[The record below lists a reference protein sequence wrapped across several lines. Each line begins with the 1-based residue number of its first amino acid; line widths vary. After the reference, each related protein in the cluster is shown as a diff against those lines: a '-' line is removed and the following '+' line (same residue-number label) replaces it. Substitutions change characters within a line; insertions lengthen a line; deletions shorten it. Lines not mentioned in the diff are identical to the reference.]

1 MDEQMFCFQ
10 CEQAAGCTACT
21 GAAGVCGKSAETAA
35 AQDRLTG
42 ALIAFAGQL
51 IAAGRGPAPEQA
63 RLLMQG
69 LFTTIT
75 NVNFDPAAVDAL
87 TRRVH
92 DASPGTGPDY
102 DMQALWREP
111 DADRRSLK
119 CFVLFSL
126 RGMAAYNYHARVLGR
141 IDPEL
146 DRFFCTA
153 LQAVGDP
160 GQTTDALWQL
170 VQATG
175 EASYRCMELL
185 DAANTGAFG
194 DPEPVQVPLTIEKG
208 PFIVISGHDLYDAQ
222 QLLEQTAGRGVNVYT
237 HSEMLPAH
245 GYPELKRRY
254 PHLKGNFG
262 TAWQNQQR
270 EFEDIPAPILFTT
283 NCIMPLRASYA
294 DRVFTTSVV
303 AYPGVPHIDEG
314 RDFSPVI
321 EKALEL
327 GGYAQDTLLPG
338 LNGGSTVTTGFART
352 AVLQHADEIVQAVRD
367 GKLRHFFLVGGCDGT
382 RPSRRYYT
390 EFARLTPPDT
400 ILLTLACGKFRLNDL
415 PLGTVPGTGLP
426 RILDVGQCNDAY
438 SAIRI
443 ALALADAFGCG
454 VNDLPLSLVLCWF
467 EQLSNRY
474 SVLLQ
479 TYQYAAKSLGN
490 FILDLKD
497 KGWLKNTIVA
507 ATGDHNAR
515 MNYQSEGNWHH
526 VYGVPVLFWLP
537 DQQLKSSA
545 DSDRWVSHRDIIPT
559 LLAMSTGKILG
570 NEKGRNLFAKDIE
583 EGAVSFIGWSGAGF
597 VIGKPGMVTL
607 NGKNLECYNWQDD
620 KLIKADRCSKEQ
632 EKMGKEAR
640 AQRAIS
646 EYIVRKGLAE

>member
-1 MDEQMFCFQ
+1 MFCYQ
-10 CEQAAGCTACT
+10 CQETALCKGCTRM
-21 GAAGVCGKSAETAA
+21 GVCGKTPDVAAMQDLLVYVTKGISAVTTALRKEGRSVS
-35 AQDRLTG
+35 AQVNH
-42 ALIAFAGQL
+42 LITHN
-51 IAAGRGPAPEQA
+51 
-63 RLLMQG
+63 

-75 NVNFDPAAVDAL
+75 NANFDKEAIVSRIRATVDEKQRLLAQLGHTDGLPAAALWDGSGDWEAKARTVGVLSTEHEDIRSLRELITYGLKGLSAYSKHANALLQDDGEVDAFLQRALAATLDDSLSADELVAL
-87 TRRVH
+87 TLE
-92 DASPGTGPDY
+92 TGKY
-102 DMQALWREP
+102 GV
-111 DADRRSLK
+111 S
-119 CFVLFSL
+119 
-126 RGMAAYNYHARVLGR
+126 GMAL
-141 IDPEL
+141 L
-146 DRFFCTA
+146 DR
-153 LQAVGDP
+153 
-160 GQTTDALWQL
+160 
-170 VQATG
+170 
-175 EASYRCMELL
+175 
-185 DAANTGAFG
+185 ANTTAYGN
-194 DPEPVQVPLTIEKG
+194 PEITRVNIGVGKNPGILV
-208 PFIVISGHDLYDAQ
+208 SGHDLRDLEM
-222 QLLEQTAGRGVNVYT
+222 LLRQTQGTGVDVYT

-415 PLGTVPGTGLP
+415 PLGTVPGTELP

-467 EQLSNRY
+467 EQKAVCILIA
-474 SVLLQ
+474 LL
-479 TYQYAAKSLGN
+479 ALGIRN
-490 FILDLKD
+490 IRL
-497 KGWLKNTIVA
+497 G
-507 ATGDHNAR
+507 
-515 MNYQSEGNWHH
+515 
-526 VYGVPVLFWLP
+526 
-537 DQQLKSSA
+537 
-545 DSDRWVSHRDIIPT
+545 PT
-559 LLAMSTGKILG
+559 LPPFLSPGVVRTLQERYGLKPIATPEADLQAILG
-570 NEKGRNLFAKDIE
+570 G
-583 EGAVSFIGWSGAGF
+583 
-597 VIGKPGMVTL
+597 
-607 NGKNLECYNWQDD
+607 
-620 KLIKADRCSKEQ
+620 
-632 EKMGKEAR
+632 
-640 AQRAIS
+640 
-646 EYIVRKGLAE
+646 

>member
-1 MDEQMFCFQ
+1 MPSTPEAIEVYLSNGILYGPAKASNAGGVATSGLEMSQNSERLSWTFEEVDAKLKGIMEGYRHDGTGHHLLSHTASSKSRARRGAALFWYNPAPLCPHWQYLMAEREFCMDEQMFCFQ

-467 EQLSNRY
+467 EQKAVCILIA
-474 SVLLQ
+474 LL
-479 TYQYAAKSLGN
+479 ALGIRN
-490 FILDLKD
+490 IRL
-497 KGWLKNTIVA
+497 G
-507 ATGDHNAR
+507 
-515 MNYQSEGNWHH
+515 
-526 VYGVPVLFWLP
+526 
-537 DQQLKSSA
+537 
-545 DSDRWVSHRDIIPT
+545 PT
-559 LLAMSTGKILG
+559 LPPFLSPGVVRTLQERYGLKPIATPEADLQAILG
-570 NEKGRNLFAKDIE
+570 G
-583 EGAVSFIGWSGAGF
+583 
-597 VIGKPGMVTL
+597 
-607 NGKNLECYNWQDD
+607 
-620 KLIKADRCSKEQ
+620 
-632 EKMGKEAR
+632 
-640 AQRAIS
+640 
-646 EYIVRKGLAE
+646 

>member
-51 IAAGRGPAPEQA
+51 IAAGRGPTPEQA

-294 DRVFTTSVV
+294 D
-303 AYPGVPHIDEG
+303 
-314 RDFSPVI
+314 
-321 EKALEL
+321 
-327 GGYAQDTLLPG
+327 
-338 LNGGSTVTTGFART
+338 
-352 AVLQHADEIVQAVRD
+352 VQAVRD

-467 EQLSNRY
+467 EQKAVCILIALLALGIRNIRLGPTLPPFLSP
-474 SVLLQ
+474 VVVAALQ
-479 TYQYAAKSLGN
+479 QKY
-490 FILDLKD
+490 DLKAVTTPEND
-497 KGWLKNTIVA
+497 LQA
-507 ATGDHNAR
+507 
-515 MNYQSEGNWHH
+515 
-526 VYGVPVLFWLP
+526 
-537 DQQLKSSA
+537 
-545 DSDRWVSHRDIIPT
+545 
-559 LLAMSTGKILG
+559 ILG
-570 NEKGRNLFAKDIE
+570 RH
-583 EGAVSFIGWSGAGF
+583 
-597 VIGKPGMVTL
+597 
-607 NGKNLECYNWQDD
+607 
-620 KLIKADRCSKEQ
+620 
-632 EKMGKEAR
+632 
-640 AQRAIS
+640 
-646 EYIVRKGLAE
+646 

>member
-10 CEQAAGCTACT
+10 CEQAANGTACT
-21 GAAGVCGKSAETAA
+21 GRAGVCGKSAPTAA

-42 ALIAFAGQL
+42 ALIRYAEQL
-51 IAAGRGPAPEQA
+51 IGEGRAPAPEQA
-63 RLLMQG
+63 LLLMQG

-75 NVNFDPAAVDAL
+75 NVDFDPQTVAQL
-87 TRRVH
+87 TDKVWKAKQEAFAS
-92 DASPGTGPDY
+92 ASPAPAPVSDY
-102 DMQALWREP
+102 DMQKLWQEP
-111 DADRRSLK
+111 DPDVKSLK
-119 CFVLFSL
+119 SFVLFGL
-126 RGMAAYNYHARVLGR
+126 RGMAAYSYHARVLGYTDGE
-141 IDPEL
+141 IDL
-146 DRFFCTA
+146 FFCTA
-153 LQAVGDP
+153 LR
-160 GQTTDALWQL
+160 ALAEESDKDKLFKL
-170 VQATG
+170 VEDTG
-175 EASYRCMELL
+175 IMAYRVMAEL
-185 DAANTGAFG
+185 DKANTGAFG
-194 DPEPVQVPLTIEKG
+194 DPEPVEVSLTIEKG

-467 EQLSNRY
+467 EQKAVCILIA
-474 SVLLQ
+474 LL
-479 TYQYAAKSLGN
+479 ALGIRN
-490 FILDLKD
+490 IRL
-497 KGWLKNTIVA
+497 G
-507 ATGDHNAR
+507 
-515 MNYQSEGNWHH
+515 
-526 VYGVPVLFWLP
+526 
-537 DQQLKSSA
+537 
-545 DSDRWVSHRDIIPT
+545 PT
-559 LLAMSTGKILG
+559 LPPFLSPGVVRTLQERYGLKPIATPEADLQAILG
-570 NEKGRNLFAKDIE
+570 G
-583 EGAVSFIGWSGAGF
+583 
-597 VIGKPGMVTL
+597 
-607 NGKNLECYNWQDD
+607 
-620 KLIKADRCSKEQ
+620 
-632 EKMGKEAR
+632 
-640 AQRAIS
+640 
-646 EYIVRKGLAE
+646 

>member
-1 MDEQMFCFQ
+1 MNFVKESVNQTPIVDTVFSIVAKAKE
-10 CEQAAGCTACT
+10 
-21 GAAGVCGKSAETAA
+21 AGVLSTKDE
-35 AQDRLTG
+35 D
-42 ALIAFAGQL
+42 I
-51 IAAGRGPAPEQA
+51 
-63 RLLMQG
+63 
-69 LFTTIT
+69 
-75 NVNFDPAAVDAL
+75 
-87 TRRVH
+87 
-92 DASPGTGPDY
+92 
-102 DMQALWREP
+102 
-111 DADRRSLK
+111 RSLK
-119 CFVLFSL
+119 SFVLFSL
-126 RGMAAYNYHARVLGR
+126 RGIAAYNYHARVLGR

-443 ALALADAFGCG
+443 ALALAEAFGCG

-467 EQLSNRY
+467 EQKAVCILIA
-474 SVLLQ
+474 LL
-479 TYQYAAKSLGN
+479 ALGIRN
-490 FILDLKD
+490 IRL
-497 KGWLKNTIVA
+497 G
-507 ATGDHNAR
+507 
-515 MNYQSEGNWHH
+515 
-526 VYGVPVLFWLP
+526 
-537 DQQLKSSA
+537 
-545 DSDRWVSHRDIIPT
+545 PT
-559 LLAMSTGKILG
+559 LPPFLSPGVVRTLQERYGLKPIATPEADLQAILG
-570 NEKGRNLFAKDIE
+570 G
-583 EGAVSFIGWSGAGF
+583 
-597 VIGKPGMVTL
+597 
-607 NGKNLECYNWQDD
+607 
-620 KLIKADRCSKEQ
+620 
-632 EKMGKEAR
+632 
-640 AQRAIS
+640 
-646 EYIVRKGLAE
+646 

>member
-51 IAAGRGPAPEQA
+51 IAAGRGPTTEQA

-352 AVLQHADEIVQAVRD
+352 AVLQHADEIVQAVKD
-367 GKLRHFFLVGGCDGT
+367 GKIRHFFLVGGCDGT

-390 EFARLTPPDT
+390 QFAKLTPQDT
-400 ILLTLACGKFRLNDL
+400 VILTLACGKFRLNDL
-415 PLGTVPGTGLP
+415 PLGHVPGTELP

-443 ALALADAFGCG
+443 ALALADAFGCS

-467 EQLSNRY
+467 EQKAVCILIALLALGIRGIRLGPTLPAFLSPG
-474 SVLLQ
+474 VVAALQ
-479 TYQYAAKSLGN
+479 QKY
-490 FILDLKD
+490 DLKAVTTPEKD
-497 KGWLKNTIVA
+497 LQA
-507 ATGDHNAR
+507 
-515 MNYQSEGNWHH
+515 
-526 VYGVPVLFWLP
+526 
-537 DQQLKSSA
+537 
-545 DSDRWVSHRDIIPT
+545 
-559 LLAMSTGKILG
+559 ILG
-570 NEKGRNLFAKDIE
+570 RH
-583 EGAVSFIGWSGAGF
+583 
-597 VIGKPGMVTL
+597 
-607 NGKNLECYNWQDD
+607 
-620 KLIKADRCSKEQ
+620 
-632 EKMGKEAR
+632 
-640 AQRAIS
+640 
-646 EYIVRKGLAE
+646 

>member
-1 MDEQMFCFQ
+1 M
-10 CEQAAGCTACT
+10 
-21 GAAGVCGKSAETAA
+21 
-35 AQDRLTG
+35 
-42 ALIAFAGQL
+42 
-51 IAAGRGPAPEQA
+51 
-63 RLLMQG
+63 
-69 LFTTIT
+69 
-75 NVNFDPAAVDAL
+75 
-87 TRRVH
+87 
-92 DASPGTGPDY
+92 
-102 DMQALWREP
+102 
-111 DADRRSLK
+111 
-119 CFVLFSL
+119 
-126 RGMAAYNYHARVLGR
+126 
-141 IDPEL
+141 
-146 DRFFCTA
+146 
-153 LQAVGDP
+153 GDP

-237 HSEMLPAH
+237 HSEML
-245 GYPELKRRY
+245 
-254 PHLKGNFG
+254 
-262 TAWQNQQR
+262 
-270 EFEDIPAPILFTT
+270 PILFTT

-467 EQLSNRY
+467 EQKAVCILIALLALGIRNIRLGPTLPPFLSP
-474 SVLLQ
+474 VVVAALQ
-479 TYQYAAKSLGN
+479 QKY
-490 FILDLKD
+490 DLKAVTTPEND
-497 KGWLKNTIVA
+497 LQA
-507 ATGDHNAR
+507 
-515 MNYQSEGNWHH
+515 
-526 VYGVPVLFWLP
+526 
-537 DQQLKSSA
+537 
-545 DSDRWVSHRDIIPT
+545 
-559 LLAMSTGKILG
+559 ILG
-570 NEKGRNLFAKDIE
+570 RH
-583 EGAVSFIGWSGAGF
+583 
-597 VIGKPGMVTL
+597 
-607 NGKNLECYNWQDD
+607 
-620 KLIKADRCSKEQ
+620 
-632 EKMGKEAR
+632 
-640 AQRAIS
+640 
-646 EYIVRKGLAE
+646 